1 MNKHKAIME
10 LQDRAKMHESV
21 LMALGI
27 LEQWEF
33 NSEDVTEATK
43 LLKKES
49 EKLSGEIEDLM
60 DAAAEGKLNLEKA
73 FE

>member
-10 LQDRAKMHESV
+10 LQDKTKMHESV

-60 DAAAEGKLNLEKA
+60 DAAAEGKLDLEKA

>member
-10 LQDRAKMHESV
+10 LQDKTKMHESV

-33 NSEDVTEATK
+33 NSEDVTEANCIK
-43 LLKKES
+43 S
-49 EKLSGEIEDLM
+49 S
-60 DAAAEGKLNLEKA
+60 
-73 FE
+73 

>member
-10 LQDRAKMHESV
+10 LQDKVKMHESV

-60 DAAAEGKLNLEKA
+60 DAAAEGKLDLEKA

>member
-10 LQDRAKMHESV
+10 LQDIAKMHESV

-60 DAAAEGKLNLEKA
+60 DAAAEGKLDLEKA